1 MLSNS
6 IAPSFKGVKYYNY
19 NKDVVNAYFNYRMH
33 CDGTSPSKIEKLIK
47 KQEDNPNHII
57 MDYYAVDGGNSVCE
71 SATVNGKKFERRKFE
86 SVYHMMKRAA
96 SYADSLR
103 NKETLPVEN
112 ADRLSDFQVTA

>member
-1 MLSNS
+1 MFSNS
-6 IAPSFKGVKYYNY
+6 VSPSFKGVKYYNY
-19 NKDVVNAYFNYRMH
+19 NNDVINSYFNYRMK
-33 CDGTSPSKIEKLIK
+33 CDGTSVSKVEKLLR

-57 MDYYAVDGGNSVCE
+57 MDYKAIDGGHSVCE
-71 SATVNGKKFERRKFE
+71 SATVGDKKFVRRKFE

-103 NKETLPVEN
+103 NKETLPIEN